1 MLGRR
6 SKIWPI
12 GASAA
17 VRRGTVRAM
26 RVVVAHRR
34 EGERQR
40 LGSVLASRGH
50 EVLQA
55 ADEGEALA
63 RCLEWSPDV
72 AVLEAGLGDC
82 LLAKIKGDAHAFST
96 AVVLLEPAEP
106 SVDRALEVMAR
117 GVQDVLIEPVRDAE
131 LLTRVHAAGRT
142 KVLQEELIAQAD
154 RLEAL
159 IFEDPLT
166 GLSNR
171 RFILTQLGG
180 LISGARRHDRALSV
194 AIVDVDHFKDV
205 NDTRGHAEG
214 DKVLAAVS
222 HALRSH
228 LRAEDQLGRLGGEE
242 FLALL
247 PDADARAARSAAE
260 KMRANTAGTGV
271 TVSIGWA
278 TWEGER
284 PEELL
289 RRADDALYAA
299 KARGRDC
306 VVGAPATLPRRT

>member
-1 MLGRR
+1 
-6 SKIWPI
+6 
-12 GASAA
+12 
-17 VRRGTVRAM
+17 M

-40 LGSVLASRGH
+40 IGTVLAGVGH
-50 EVLQA
+50 EVLEA

-63 RCLEWSPDV
+63 RCLEWAPDV
-72 AVLEAGLGDC
+72 AILESAVGES
-82 LLAKIKGDAHAFST
+82 LLERIKGDAHAFGT
-96 AVVLLEPAEP
+96 AVVLVEPAEP
-106 SVDRALEVMAR
+106 GVERALEVTGR
-117 GVQDVLIEPVRDAE
+117 GVQDILVEPVRAAE
-131 LLTRVHAAGRT
+131 LLTRVHAAGCT

-180 LISGARRHDRALSV
+180 LISGARRHDRALGI
-194 AIVDVDHFKDV
+194 AIIDIDHFKAV
-205 NDTRGHAEG
+205 NDTHGHAEG
-214 DKVLAAVS
+214 DRVLAAVA

-247 PDADARAARSAAE
+247 PDADARAARAAAE
-260 KMRANTAGTGV
+260 KMRASVARTGV

-278 TWEGER
+278 AWDGER

-289 RRADDALYAA
+289 RRSDDALYVA

-306 VVGAPATLPRRT
+306 AVGAPATLPRRT